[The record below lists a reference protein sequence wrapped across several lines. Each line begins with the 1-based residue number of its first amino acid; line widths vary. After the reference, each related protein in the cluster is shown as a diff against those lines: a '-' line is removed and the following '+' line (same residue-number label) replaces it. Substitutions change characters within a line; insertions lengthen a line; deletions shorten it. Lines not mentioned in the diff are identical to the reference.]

1 MAKELIRKHLDSRTF
16 CRACLKASLFTD
28 EAFDPPPTASSKAF
42 LFTSRSALSFFN
54 KAMASFSWSFVASPA
69 FTAALSALTLLPW
82 SSATAC
88 ASRTS
93 FSTWSR
99 STPIPS
105 SSSSSSSSLSL
116 SVSGRSAPAPP
127 SSPSPASRKSPISRR
142 FGRLREKA
150 FRLQGRRG
158 GEEGSRLNVG

>member
-105 SSSSSSSSLSL
+105 SSSSSSSLSL
-116 SVSGRSAPAPP
+116 SVSGRSAPASLFPLAVNP
-127 SSPSPASRKSPISRR
+127 RKISNFEAIR
-142 FGRLREKA
+142 RLREKA

>member
-127 SSPSPASRKSPISRR
+127 SSPSRIPKISNFEAIR
-142 FGRLREKA
+142 RLREKA

>member
-54 KAMASFSWSFVASPA
+54 KAMAWFSWSFVASPA

-105 SSSSSSSSLSL
+105 SSSSSSSLSL

-127 SSPSPASRKSPISRR
+127 SSPS
-142 FGRLREKA
+142 L
-150 FRLQGRRG
+150 
-158 GEEGSRLNVG
+158 

>member
-105 SSSSSSSSLSL
+105 SSSSSSSLSL
-116 SVSGRSAPAPP
+116 SVSGRSAPASLFPLAVNP
-127 SSPSPASRKSPISRR
+127 RKISNFEAIPDGCERKP
-142 FGRLREKA
+142 FGYKVT
-150 FRLQGRRG
+150 RG
-158 GEEGSRLNVG
+158 EDGVRG

>member
-54 KAMASFSWSFVASPA
+54 KAMAWFSWSFVASPA

-116 SVSGRSAPAPP
+116 SVSGRSAPP
-127 SSPSPASRKSPISRR
+127 SSPSPASRIPNISNFEAIR
-142 FGRLREKA
+142 RLRE
-150 FRLQGRRG
+150 
-158 GEEGSRLNVG
+158 NP